1 MIRPVNKHT
10 VEIDTRPIN
19 KHEVP
24 HELARLMRGSYYFL
38 GALLGRFNTARVSMP
53 GGCNFGVRPIDQH
66 LKGFTALGA
75 EVMPMENGMIEV
87 RTGQGKVALTGYMRA
102 EDLRYGANALRAVPC
117 VEGVVEMKKD
127 APVYAACDTGSEEL
141 RLIPKDEVVN
151 VIGISD
157 KWLQIERAEYDG
169 DILRKG
175 YVNDL
180 SDENEYAGGLIRRSD
195 VRVKEAKRVERWIYL
210 PTEDEL
216 THEQAYEK
224 ALDLLTTTDE
234 GRAYLKTRMSEEHRT
249 REALEKLNADIRLS
263 IFGDGNYDGICW
275 IVSIENIQNVDEN
288 VIVLMMPQGEWLEFT
303 HGNG

>member
-1 MIRPVNKHT
+1 MKRIVILLAAMICLLAVCPAWAQNVYSSDIVTPRTGVAVCAPKKEKET
-10 VEIDTRPIN
+10 VPMYREADEKSGVWMNYYSGTRI
-19 KHEVP
+19 EV
-24 HELARLMRGSYYFL
+24 L
-38 GALLGRFNTARVSMP
+38 NV
-53 GGCNFGVRPIDQH
+53 
-66 LKGFTALGA
+66 
-75 EVMPMENGMIEV
+75 MENGMVEV

-102 EDLRYGANALRAVPC
+102 EDLRYGANALRAVPW
-117 VEGVVEMKKD
+117 VEEVVETKKD
-127 APVYAACDTGSEEL
+127 APVYAACNTGSEEL

-175 YVNDL
+175 YANDL
-180 SDENEYAGGLIRRSD
+180 SEENEYEGGLIRRSD
-195 VRVKEAKRVERWIYL
+195 VRVRGAERVERWIYL

-249 REALEKLNADIRLS
+249 REALEKLNVDIRLA

-275 IVSIENIQNVDEN
+275 IVSIENSQNVDEN
-288 VIVLMMPQGEWLEFT
+288 VIVLMTPQGEWLEFT
-303 HGNG
+303 RGNG

>member
-1 MIRPVNKHT
+1 MKRIW
-10 VEIDTRPIN
+10 I
-19 KHEVP
+19 
-24 HELARLMRGSYYFL
+24 
-38 GALLGRFNTARVSMP
+38 LL
-53 GGCNFGVRPIDQH
+53 
-66 LKGFTALGA
+66 TALICLLAVCPAWAQNVYSSDIVTPRTGVA
-75 EVMPMENGMIEV
+75 VCAPKKEKETVPMYREADEKSGVWMNYYSGTRIEVLNVMENGMAEV

-102 EDLRYGANALRAVPC
+102 EDLRYGANALRAVPW

-180 SDENEYAGGLIRRSD
+180 SEENEYAGGLIRRSH
-195 VRVKEAKRVERWIYL
+195 VRVKEAERVERWIYL
-210 PTEDEL
+210 PTADEL